1 MLGGALGIAV
11 MSALQTNGARWD
23 FVFAVFAAT
32 AVVVAG
38 FGSRALRRGGGA
50 RRPGDRRLD

>member
-23 FVFAVFAAT
+23 FVFAVSAAT

-38 FGSRALRRGGGA
+38 FGSRALRRSPA
-50 RRPGDRRLD
+50 S